1 MKRVLY
7 SLILITVLLGACKSE
22 KERKLAEIQNVE
34 KSIFGDRTTF
44 NDSIARN
51 YLSLVDQYIVQF
63 KGDEIIPELIFK
75 QGEILNGLENYP
87 YAIRK
92 FQNVYL
98 LYPKHPK
105 AAESIFICA
114 FIYENNMQK
123 YEQAGDYYKMF
134 LKKYPNHPFAK
145 DAKIALENL
154 GKTPE
159 ELVKEFEKRA
169 SDSTN
174 IQ

>member
-1 MKRVLY
+1 MKRFFY
-7 SLILITVLLGACKSE
+7 SLILITALFGACKSE
-22 KERKLAEIQNVE
+22 KERKLAEIQKVE
-34 KSIFGDRTTF
+34 ESLFGDRTSF

-51 YLSLVDQYIVQF
+51 YLNLTDQYIAQF
-63 KGDEIIPELIFK
+63 KGEEIIPELIFK
-75 QGEILNGLENYP
+75 QGEILNGLQNYS
-87 YAIRK
+87 YAVRK

-123 YEQAGDYYKMF
+123 YEEAGEYYKMF
-134 LKKYPNHPFAK
+134 LKKYPNHQFAN
-145 DAKIALENL
+145 DAKIALANL

-159 ELVKEFEKRA
+159 ELVEEFERKA
-169 SDSTN
+169 QDSIS